1 MYNTRLPGPPP
12 PPKRTHP
19 PPSSSH
25 PYSGFRMSHV
35 PRRLRPSRRLRL
47 RPSRRLRPRRSSA
60 VLGTHPHDFHSVAG
74 SFIPCFGLSARAS
87 VTEEPILKR
96 TRASTTTTATTSE
109 VSFVSQRR
117 EERRRPAL
125 HPIHSTFARGRKS
138 ATNSFAKQRSTRG
151 RSKRGETDEGN
162 ARARPVG
169 RRG

>member
-19 PPSSSH
+19 PPSSSSSSSSSH

-35 PRRLRPSRRLRL
+35 PRRL

-117 EERRRPAL
+117 EERRGPAL

-151 RSKRGETDEGN
+151 RSKRAETGEGN

>member
-1 MYNTRLPGPPP
+1 VYYTRLPDPPP

-47 RPSRRLRPRRSSA
+47 RLRPRRSSA

-117 EERRRPAL
+117 EERRGPAL

-151 RSKRGETDEGN
+151 RSKRAETGEGN